1 MAEPPIL
8 TLSGVGLTFGGDPLL
23 VDASLAIHPGE
34 RAALVGRNGSGKST
48 LLRLI
53 AGSVEPDVGERF
65 LRPGKTVSVM
75 PQEPDFA
82 GFATL
87 WDYAGQALG
96 PEDFWRVEM
105 AFEGLDIDGARSP
118 EQASGGERR
127 RAALGRIL
135 AEAADLMLLDEPTN
149 HLDIAT
155 IRWLEDWLAKSR
167 SAFVVISHDRAFLR
181 AVSDRT
187 LWLDRGVLRQSDR
200 GFAGFEEWRDRTYE
214 EEDQARHKLDR
225 LIRSEG
231 RWAVEGI
238 SARRKRNQ
246 GRVRRLSELREER
259 RAQIRRA
266 GAASMTFEAERRSG
280 RVVIDAKDV
289 SKAFEGRTVISDFS
303 LRIQRGERVAL
314 VGPNGVGKTTLLR
327 LLTGRLQPDAGSV
340 RLGANLAVA
349 YFDQN
354 REELDPTLTLWQTLT
369 GDAELGASGRN
380 DQMMV
385 RGAPRHVIGYLKD
398 FLFHEG
404 QARGPVSALSGGEKA
419 RLLLARLMARDS
431 NLLILD
437 EPTNDLDVETLD
449 LLQEAIDDYDGTVL
463 LVSHDRDF
471 VDRVATTTVA
481 MEGDGQAVVYAGG
494 WSDYRAQRAHVATTT
509 AAPVPARS
517 VSGGAPK
524 ASASATPHPRRS
536 SRLGYKQLRRLEEL
550 PEAIS
555 KLEAEIAQVE
565 ELLADPELFARDPAK
580 FHAATT
586 ALAERQATLAAAEEE
601 WLELESRREA
611 SEA

>member
-1 MAEPPIL
+1 ML
-8 TLSGVGLTFGGDPLL
+8 
-23 VDASLAIHPGE
+23 
-34 RAALVGRNGSGKST
+34 
-48 LLRLI
+48 
-53 AGSVEPDVGERF
+53 
-65 LRPGKTVSVM
+65 
-75 PQEPDFA
+75 QEPDFA
-82 GFATL
+82 GFSTL
-87 WDYAGQALG
+87 SDYAAQALG
-96 PEDFWRVEM
+96 PDDLWRVEM
-105 AFEGLDIDGARSP
+105 AFDGLDIDGSLAP
-118 EQASGGERR
+118 DQASGGERR

-135 AEAADLMLLDEPTN
+135 AEAPDLMLLDEPTN
-149 HLDIAT
+149 HLDVAT
-155 IRWLEDWLAKSR
+155 IGWLEDWLAKSR
-167 SAFVVISHDRAFLR
+167 AAFVVISHDRAFLR
-181 AVSDRT
+181 AVTDRT

-200 GFAGFEEWRDRTYE
+200 GFAGFEEWRDRIYE
-214 EEDQARHKLDR
+214 EEDLARHKLDR

-246 GRVRRLSELREER
+246 GRVRRLAELRDER
-259 RAQIRRA
+259 QAQIRRA

-280 RVVIDAKDV
+280 RIVIDARDV
-289 SKAFEGRTVISDFS
+289 SKAFEGRAIVSDFS

-327 LLTGRLQPDAGSV
+327 LLTGRLEPDVGGV
-340 RLGANLAVA
+340 RLGANLAPA

-354 REELDPTLTLWQTLT
+354 RAELDPTLTVWQTLT

-380 DQMMV
+380 DQVMV
-385 RGAPRHVIGYLKD
+385 RGAPRHVVGYLKD

-449 LLQEAIDDYDGTVL
+449 LLQESIDDYDGTVL

-494 WSDYRAQRAHVATTT
+494 WSDYRAQRAEDTPAAATLDRE
-509 AAPVPARS
+509 RS
-517 VSGGAPK
+517 GSRGFPK
-524 ASASATPHPRRS
+524 AKDPAASQTRRPTK
-536 SRLGYKQLRRLEEL
+536 LGYKQLRRLEEL
-550 PEAIS
+550 PEAIA
-555 KLEAEIAQVE
+555 KLEVEITQVE
-565 ELLADPELFARDPAK
+565 ELLADPELFARDPAR

-586 ALAERQATLAAAEEE
+586 ALAARQVALVAAEEE
-601 WLELESRREA
+601 WLDLEARREA
-611 SEA
+611 SET